1 MKRTEMTSNG
11 GNQQL
16 FADPVPFA
24 RSYQLEALE
33 KALKQNTIVFFE
45 TGTGK
50 TLIAIMLLRSY
61 AHLLKKPSP
70 NIAVFLVP
78 KVVLVTQFGCV
89 DIEVCYFNDDYQQGE
104 AVAMHTD
111 LKVGK
116 YYGELDVDYWDAA
129 TWKQEKDK
137 HEVLV
142 MTPQILLDA
151 LRRRYFKIEEIKVLI
166 FDECHNAR
174 GKDPYASIM
183 TEFYHR
189 ELASN
194 NLQLPRVFGMTA
206 SPIKAKALRT
216 DAAYWKR
223 ISELENL
230 MNSKVF
236 TCDSDSVLTQY
247 IPFSTPKLKIY
258 EQIDIPHG
266 TYDSL
271 EYCLISLIKK
281 HELSLSGSSISET
294 LAKSAKEKLNKLSS
308 TLMFCLSELGIWLAM
323 KAAEVYSRDQEAICT
338 WDRMDISGER
348 VVRAF
353 SLDAVEL
360 FSAFMPSGPHWSIGY
375 DLTANMTAGY
385 LTSKVMCLVETL
397 LEYREMNDLRCIV
410 FVERIVTA
418 IAIRSL
424 LNELPEF
431 SGWKTEYTAG
441 NNSQLQSQSRKE
453 QNAIIE
459 EFRKGTVN
467 IIIATSMLEEG
478 LDVQSC
484 NLVIRFDL
492 SATISSFIQSRG
504 RARMQNSDFVLM
516 VKSDDCSALARV
528 DNYLSSG
535 NIMRRECLSHADI
548 PCEPLENE
556 MYGEAWYKVESTG
569 AIVTLRSSVQ
579 LLYFYCSRLPS
590 DGYFKPYPRCTIDK
604 ELGSC
609 TLQLPNSCPIQ
620 TITVLGNPKFLK
632 QEACLEACMK
642 LHQVGAL
649 TDNLVPDMVEE
660 EAEAREFECTRSKA
674 YLDEHAKYFP
684 PELISSPKHESETLY
699 HLYSIDMVPDFQYD
713 VKFRDVMLAIHTR
726 LENDLT
732 LDLDVDKGKLVVR
745 VKYIGYI
752 RLTSNLVALCQRFQV
767 TLFRVLLH
775 HNSNE
780 LQEDLHQDAEE
791 KSSAVFNYLLLPS
804 VRSNENVLI
813 DWECIFAVLYTN
825 YASWHTD
832 CFSSRGLRHYVH
844 TKNGLVC
851 HCMLEN
857 SLVCT
862 PHNGNLYCIAG
873 TLDGFDGNTYLE
885 LKDGDCVTYKRYY
898 ELRHGIKL
906 QYEGQTFLKGKR
918 IFTVHNYLQRCRT
931 PSAKG
936 PSTRS
941 SELPPELCSIV
952 MAPISIST
960 FYSYSFLPS
969 VMHRIESLL
978 IATNLKNKLPDHC
991 TRNVPT
997 FTILEAITTKKCQEK
1012 IHLETLETLGDSFL
1026 KYAASQQLFKTY
1038 QNRHEG
1044 LLSLK
1049 RERIISNATLCKLG
1063 CEHKIAGFIRNE
1075 PFDPKTW
1082 IIPGTNCANCILEE
1096 EAPSSKK
1103 VYCGGKRKIK
1113 SKTVADVTEALIGA
1127 FLSAGGE
1134 IAALSFMSWLGITV
1148 DFVSVPYARNAAV
1161 NPESHINIKYLE
1173 SLLNYKFHD
1182 VTLLVEALT
1191 HGSYM
1196 LPEIPGCYQR
1206 LEFLGDAVLDYCIT
1220 MHLYHKYPG
1229 LSPGLLTDLRSA
1241 SVNNDCY
1248 AQSTVKVGLYKHI
1261 LHASTELHRQIANT
1275 VHSFDDLCLTSTF
1288 GWESETTFPKVL
1300 GDVIESL
1307 GGAILVDSGYN
1318 KDTVF
1323 ESMRPLL
1330 EPLVTPATLRLH
1342 PIRELTEL
1350 CQKEHYNLKKPLFSS
1365 QNGVACVTVEVE
1377 ANGVVHKMTCSEADK
1392 KTAKKLAHKA
1402 VLKSLKE
1409 KVSVA

>member
-1 MKRTEMTSNG
+1 MTSSG

-33 KALKQNTIVFFE
+33 KALKQNTVVFFE

-50 TLIAIMLLRSY
+50 TLIEIMLLRSY

-70 NIAVFLVP
+70 NVAVFLVP
-78 KVVLVTQFGCV
+78 TVVLVTQ
-89 DIEVCYFNDDYQQGE
+89 QGK
-104 AVAMHTD
+104 AVTLHTD

-116 YYGELDVDYWDAA
+116 YYGELGVDYWDAA
-129 TWKQEKDK
+129 SWKQEKDK
-137 HEVLV
+137 HE
-142 MTPQILLDA
+142 
-151 LRRRYFKIEEIKVLI
+151 
-166 FDECHNAR
+166 
-174 GKDPYASIM
+174 
-183 TEFYHR
+183 EFYHR

-206 SPIKAKALRT
+206 SPIKAKALGS

-230 MNSKVF
+230 MNSK
-236 TCDSDSVLTQY
+236 
-247 IPFSTPKLKIY
+247 
-258 EQIDIPHG
+258 
-266 TYDSL
+266 
-271 EYCLISLIKK
+271 
-281 HELSLSGSSISET
+281 HELSLSGSSISKT

-308 TLMFCLSELGIWLAM
+308 TLMFCISELGVWLAM
-323 KAAEVYSRDQEAICT
+323 KAAEFYTREQEAICT
-338 WDRMDISGER
+338 WVRMDISGER

-353 SLDAVEL
+353 STEAIKL
-360 FSAFMPSGPHWSIGY
+360 FSAFMPSGPQWSIHY
-375 DLTANMTAGY
+375 NLTDNMTAGY

-418 IAIRSL
+418 VAIRSL

-467 IIIATSMLEEG
+467 IIVATSMLEEG

-484 NLVIRFDL
+484 NLVIRFDP
-492 SATISSFIQSRG
+492 SATICSFIQSRG

-516 VKSDDCSALARV
+516 VKSDDCSACARV
-528 DNYLSSG
+528 DNYLASG

-590 DGYFKPYPRCTIDK
+590 DG
-604 ELGSC
+604 
-609 TLQLPNSCPIQ
+609 SCPIQ
-620 TITVLGNPKFLK
+620 KITVHANPKFLR

-642 LHQVGAL
+642 LHQDGAL

-660 EAEAREFECTRSKA
+660 EAEAQEFECTGSKA
-674 YLDEHAKYFP
+674 YLDEHAKYIP
-684 PELISSPKHESETLY
+684 PELVSSSKHESETLH
-699 HLYSIDMVPDFQYD
+699 HLYSIDMLPDFQYD
-713 VKFRDVMLAIHTR
+713 VKFRDVMLAIHTK
-726 LENDLT
+726 LENDLN
-732 LDLDVDKGKLVVR
+732 LDLDVDRWKLVVR
-745 VKYIGYI
+745 VKYIGHI
-752 RLTSNLVALCQRFQV
+752 TLTSKRVALCQRFQA

-775 HNSNE
+775 HNLNE
-780 LQEDLHQDAEE
+780 LQEDLHQNAEE
-791 KSSAVFNYLLLPS
+791 KGFAAFDYLLLPS
-804 VRSNENVLI
+804 VWSNENVLI
-813 DWECIFAVLYTN
+813 DWKCILAVLYTN
-825 YASWHTD
+825 NASGHTD
-832 CFSSRGLRHYVH
+832 CFSSRGLRHYVQ

-862 PHNGNLYCIAG
+862 PHNGFLYCIAG
-873 TLDGFDGNTYLE
+873 TLDGFDDFGSNHNE
-885 LKDGDCVTYKRYY
+885 EMPR
-898 ELRHGIKL
+898 ENSFGIS
-906 QYEGQTFLKGKR
+906 G
-918 IFTVHNYLQRCRT
+918 
-931 PSAKG
+931 A
-936 PSTRS
+936 
-941 SELPPELCSIV
+941 
-952 MAPISIST
+952 
-960 FYSYSFLPS
+960 
-969 VMHRIESLL
+969 
-978 IATNLKNKLPDHC
+978 
-991 TRNVPT
+991 
-997 FTILEAITTKKCQEK
+997 
-1012 IHLETLETLGDSFL
+1012 LGDSFL

-1063 CEHKIAGFIRNE
+1063 CDRKITGFIRNE

-1082 IIPGTNCANCILEE
+1082 IIPGTNCANSMLEE
-1096 EAPSSKK
+1096 ETPSSKK

-1113 SKTVADVTEALIGA
+1113 MKTVADVTEALIGA

-1148 DFVSVPYARNAAV
+1148 DFVSIPYTRNVAV
-1161 NPESHINIKYLE
+1161 NPELHVDIKCLE
-1173 SLLNYKFHD
+1173 SLLNYKFQD

-1220 MHLYHKYPG
+1220 MHLHHKYPG

-1248 AQSTVKVGLYKHI
+1248 AQSTI
-1261 LHASTELHRQIANT
+1261 
-1275 VHSFDDLCLTSTF
+1275 
-1288 GWESETTFPKVL
+1288 KVL

-1323 ESMRPLL
+1323 QSMRPLL
-1330 EPLVTPATLRLH
+1330 EPLVTPAMLRLH

-1350 CQKEHYNLKKPLFSS
+1350 C
-1365 QNGVACVTVEVE
+1365 
-1377 ANGVVHKMTCSEADK
+1377 
-1392 KTAKKLAHKA
+1392 
-1402 VLKSLKE
+1402 
-1409 KVSVA
+1409 